1 MDLSIVIPL
10 FNESESIIELNESII
25 NSLKDK
31 GLNYEVIYIDDG
43 STDSSWSKINDL
55 SNLEFISGYRF
66 QTSSFGI
73 STNFSTIWP

>member
-10 FNESESIIELNESII
+10 FNESESIVELNQSII

-43 STDSSWSKINDL
+43 STDSSWSKITDL
-55 SNLEFISGYRF
+55 SNLEFNIRCVLIF
-66 QTSSFGI
+66 
-73 STNFSTIWP
+73 